1 MNFLLS
7 ENKASQIQRLTT
19 IPALNWGMS
28 ETLYPHL
35 QLIKE
40 RKRHQIILS
49 SIVVERVK
57 LNIIVLFYT
66 EWFLKR

>member
-28 ETLYPHL
+28 EALYPHL
-35 QLIKE
+35 YTTNKGE
-40 RKRHQIILS
+40 KKTS
-49 SIVVERVK
+49 DYSE
-57 LNIIVLFYT
+57 LN
-66 EWFLKR
+66 RC